1 VGAKLPFSDLIA
13 YAKHHNLPQEVID
26 VLQDL
31 EDKAACLCLTGT
43 EYGASAFTD
52 AVKARKEPPP
62 DDSFSVWCHH
72 RDEREARKFIRDAL
86 KTTLPPM

>member
-1 VGAKLPFSDLIA
+1 MIA

-31 EDKAACLCLTGT
+31 EDKAEWVCQAGT

-52 AVKARKEPPP
+52 ALQARKELPSR
-62 DDSFSVWCHH
+62 DSFCIWCHE

-86 KTTLPPM
+86 KTTLRPI